1 MRRRIGRRV
10 ATLSMVAMLTLSGA
24 AVSGSTSSVQA
35 ATKKT
40 QKITLE
46 FKKDTM
52 LVGGKRTLKATTK
65 NVKTVVWKSSNKK
78 IATVSKKGV
87 VTAKKAGK
95 VTITATAKGNKK
107 VKASCKLTIQNR
119 VDAKVTTKNPTVD
132 DTINIQFIINGK
144 DKSAFYYGEEP
155 GTLEKYTNGKWV
167 KLELKEGISWT
178 DIAIMVRTGEK
189 KTISINPGET
199 FKGVT
204 SGHYRYTKK
213 MSGKTTLPVV
223 VEFDLAEAN

>member
-24 AVSGSTSSVQA
+24 AVPGSTSSVQA

-144 DKSAFYYGEEP
+144 DKSAFYYGEKP

-204 SGHYRYTKK
+204 GGHYRYTKK